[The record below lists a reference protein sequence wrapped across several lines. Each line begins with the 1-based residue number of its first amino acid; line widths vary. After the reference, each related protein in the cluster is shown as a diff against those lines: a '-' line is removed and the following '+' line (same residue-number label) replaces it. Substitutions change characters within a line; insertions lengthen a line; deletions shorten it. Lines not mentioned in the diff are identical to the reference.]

1 MRSNPCVPCAASRH
15 LTTRPSPQWCGVSTL
30 VSSHRLS
37 LPGLW
42 EVTSESPAL
51 RADTLPLDHHR
62 SGVVCPP
69 WCLPTNCHYQGGVPG
84 HHGPSRLD
92 GLVVQGLPGEQK
104 AWGSN
109 PTLTRWSPTSV
120 FNMGTLVASLPDAW
134 LGRGC
139 AKNGWPGVR
148 LGEIAPLTC
157 NLSVS
162 VAVCTTVESA
172 PSQRYALLAA
182 GSFSRQASKQP
193 AVFIYLQCPLASTWG
208 HTHLYCDAAHFSAS
222 SAIACNFLSSTSVFQ

>member
-1 MRSNPCVPCAASRH
+1 MCCAASA
-15 LTTRPSPQWCGVSTL
+15 VS
-30 VSSHRLS
+30 VK
-37 LPGLW
+37 
-42 EVTSESPAL
+42 TSENTRVYRYVPYRRTVPGYSSNTGANRYTGIL
-51 RADTLPLDHHR
+51 LHLYTLPLGHHC
-62 SGVVCPP
+62 SGLVCPP

-84 HHGPSRLD
+84 HHGLSHLD

-139 AKNGWPGVR
+139 AKTGWPGVR

-172 PSQRYALLAA
+172 PSQRYTLLAA
-182 GSFSRQASKQP
+182 GSFSRQASNQP